1 VLLIALPKCLNPPDQ
16 YLDGAGEIHRRRAS
30 NYSLVITGDTEL
42 PGNYSHTGNY
52 CLPTSSRQIVLNPRI
67 SAPKPI

>member
-1 VLLIALPKCLNPPDQ
+1 VLLIAHPKCLNPPDQ

-42 PGNYSHTGNY
+42 PGTYSHT
-52 CLPTSSRQIVLNPRI
+52 
-67 SAPKPI
+67 